1 MKKLLILAVVLIAA
15 GTLSAKK
22 YPHADS
28 GVVVDIPG
36 NWKVSGD
43 DHSLHAETKDGL
55 ASLSFIVMGGDSVEA
70 AMSALDGELNK
81 MVQNLTHGA
90 GEDLTV
96 NGMQAHSVDGKGT
109 VEGHPVEVGVMLIK
123 TPTGKVLMVFGIIS
137 EEGAK
142 KHHKALVRILTGIKP
157 IQ

>member
-1 MKKLLILAVVLIAA
+1 MKKILLIAVALVAA
-15 GTLSAKK
+15 GALSAKK

-55 ASLSFIVMGGDSVEA
+55 ASLSFIVMGSDSVEA
-70 AMSALDGELNK
+70 AMNALDAELGK
-81 MVQNLTHGA
+81 IVQNLTHGA
-90 GEDLTV
+90 GEDITI

-109 VEGHPVEVGVMLIK
+109 VEGHPVEVGVMLVK
-123 TPTGKVLMVFGIIS
+123 TPTGKILLVFGIIS

-157 IQ
+157 LQ